1 MDCTGS
7 MGSWIERS
15 KNTLKGI
22 IQSVKTD
29 YENLNVKVSFVG
41 YRDVQDKNRFDVFD
55 FSEDLDAVT
64 KFIAKM
70 AANGGGDAPEDVQGG
85 LNQALNMKWTP
96 SSIKQLF
103 LICDAPGHGKD
114 ICDSHDN
121 HPKGSPDGF
130 KIQD

>member
-41 YRDVQDKNRFDVFD
+41 YRDVQDKNRFDVFE

-70 AANGGGDAPEDVQGG
+70 SANGGGDAPEDVQGG

-121 HPKGSPDGF
+121 HPKGSPDGL

>member
-1 MDCTGS
+1 
-7 MGSWIERS
+7 
-15 KNTLKGI
+15 
-22 IQSVKTD
+22 
-29 YENLNVKVSFVG
+29 
-41 YRDVQDKNRFDVFD
+41 
-55 FSEDLDAVT
+55 
-64 KFIAKM
+64 M

-121 HPKGSPDGF
+121 HPKGSPDGL

>member
-1 MDCTGS
+1 

-41 YRDVQDKNRFDVFD
+41 YRDVQDKNRFDVFE

-70 AANGGGDAPEDVQGG
+70 SANGGGDAPEDVQGG

-121 HPKGSPDGF
+121 HPKGSPDGL